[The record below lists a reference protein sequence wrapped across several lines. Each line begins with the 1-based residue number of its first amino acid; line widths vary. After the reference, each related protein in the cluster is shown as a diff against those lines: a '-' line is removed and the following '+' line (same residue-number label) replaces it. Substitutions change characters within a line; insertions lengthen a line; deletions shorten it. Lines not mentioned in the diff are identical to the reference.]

1 MSYSV
6 DLREWVLAYW
16 NAGHTLEDTRD
27 TYKIAVSTIRE
38 WEDRLKR
45 TGSFEADTPERVHK
59 KIDPEKL
66 KKYVKEH
73 PDAFLKEMAEAFSC
87 WSTAV
92 DKAPKRLHIT
102 RKKRQLGTVNRI
114 LPR

>member
-6 DLREWVLAYW
+6 DSRKRVLAYR
-16 NAGHTLEDTRD
+16 NAGHTLEGTRD
-27 TYKIAVSTIRE
+27 TYKIAVLTIRE

-45 TGSFEADTPERVHK
+45 TGSLEADTPERAYK

-73 PDAFLKEMAEAFSC
+73 PDAYLKEMAEAFSC
-87 WSTAV
+87 SSTAV
-92 DKAPKRLHIT
+92 DKARKRLHIT
-102 RKKRQLGTVNRI
+102 RKCYPLCREGQLS
-114 LPR
+114 